1 MSLIVRCGG
10 ARAGAVGLALAV
22 LMGVL
27 PASPVAA
34 QTDPPAVPRSVVLR
48 LDVSVVGEKSGPV
61 SAVEVSA
68 SYPAG
73 SGVLDVPAT
82 VRVSVGAA
90 GDSATGSAD
99 GTGADYV
106 NVDDFEVVI
115 PAGESSVTVENGFIL
130 RVVDDDLAEGFER
143 LTVSGSTEASGI
155 SEVVGAEVVIV
166 DDDGAVVLSVDA
178 DPSAEAESAR
188 VGEGD
193 TASVRAAA
201 ALPVGKTAERD
212 VTVRVEVGAEGDAA
226 TGSGVDYAEVGGFEV
241 VIPTGENRASVDGF
255 AFYAAED
262 DLAEGDETV
271 SVTGKAG
278 EGFAVA
284 GAALTIVD
292 DDGAISLSVDA
303 DPSPEV
309 ASARVTE
316 GETAEVEA
324 VASLATG
331 ITAEREVSVSVTVG
345 AEGDTATGSADG
357 TGADYAAVDTFEV
370 IIPAGEGEGGG
381 SFSLAVTDDEIAG
394 EGDEQVTV
402 SGEATGASGYTV
414 SEAKITI
421 LNGDTPV
428 GSGGGEGKETEQSS
442 SAAEAVAQTPT
453 LPAPTKVILTADT
466 TSVAEGASSAPNIT
480 FTAAFP
486 DGTATLGAD
495 VRVRVTVGKTGDSA
509 VSSTDYAA
517 INGFDMTIAMG
528 SSSVTASKTL
538 MVTNDNWAEGDEI
551 LTITGS
557 VDGDT
562 YTVDEETITITDA
575 ADSLIT
581 LSVDTDPGAAESV
594 KSSEDGENPSLAP
607 GKTTVVVSGSLPAN
621 ITAADNLEINF
632 TLGADGDTAKG
643 SATGTGAGVDYKT
656 ISDSSKTIVSGARDF
671 TGHDVILQA
680 TDDDVA
686 WEGDESVTVKGVVS
700 GVSGFTV
707 APAVVYI
714 SDSDDPDV
722 TLTVSP
728 SQVGEEDGSPQLT
741 VTAALPDSLTAAVEA
756 TVSVSVSGGTA
767 MGSADGMG
775 ADYTNLSSAV
785 EVKIEAGESSG
796 NKAFS
801 LTITDDTDN
810 EGAETVT
817 LTGSGTVSVPN
828 FDGTTLGSTNQSL
841 SFVDAELTIVDNDD
855 LITLTVDTSSDS
867 GLQSNVGEADGSAMI
882 TVTVALH
889 TGTASTGGLTVPV
902 TVGKDG
908 DSATGSEDG
917 TNADYTKIDVFTL
930 TIAENTNSASSNI
943 SLAITQ
949 DELAEGPETI
959 TFNVATPPMD
969 FRVPDAS
976 VTIDDDDNNITLSVD
991 PVNVLETSGNVPAR
1005 VALALDAGK
1014 TAAAELEVT
1023 VSVGKDG
1030 DTATSSEDGDGAD
1043 YAEVNDFAVRIH
1055 QGGSADFGR
1064 FTLAVTDD
1072 TDWEGNETQSLTV
1085 VGTLAGFTINE
1096 STITITD
1103 NDLNPAGCG
1112 DGSYV
1117 DNHATQTGLVA
1128 DCRALINIR
1137 NHWVSTRLNYD
1148 WDTDHPVLEW
1158 GTAPTAKIGSW
1169 EGVTVEDTDPD
1180 PGTDV
1185 SRVTKLEMLDESV
1198 TRTDPD
1204 DPETAIT
1211 EDRQRP
1217 GLEVNGILPA
1227 SIGDLTALEYLYL
1240 NNNQL
1245 ASSIP
1250 TEIGNLVKL
1259 KKLYLHGNLL
1269 FGSLPT
1275 QMGSLTPLTEL
1286 FLNNNLLSG
1295 NIPTQLGSLTNL
1307 TKLWLDDNLLRG
1319 SIPTQLGSLTN
1330 LTELHLNENLLSG
1343 TIPTEL
1349 GNLTNLKE
1357 LFLSDNYSVAYNRI
1371 LGRIVVASGLS
1382 GKIPKELKTLTN
1394 LEKLRLDD
1402 NYLSGNIPADLGQL
1416 AQLKEMW
1423 LEDNLLEGT
1432 IPSELGNLSNLEGLD
1447 LSINRLSGAVPSS
1460 LGNLANL
1467 EYLTLGNNRLTSLPP
1482 ELGNLSNLESLDLFN
1497 NQLSTLP
1504 SEIGDLSNLEFLD
1517 LSNNQLSSI
1526 PSEIGDLGNLESLR
1540 LRHNEIT
1547 SLPTELGKLVAS
1559 QGGKLR
1565 LLYIQDLGP
1574 SAPIPERLLE
1584 VPWIDLFAFDDPL
1597 DLIAFR
1603 DFSKG
1608 LATTPREYEVW
1619 TCDVGGTLDITPEG
1633 AVTSLSRNTDF
1644 FREMS
1649 DNKFALT
1656 FRVGG
1661 AVTSTHTWAN
1671 GGLAAAR
1678 KSCLDQIRPNRDK
1691 QLGNSRYRDIDR
1703 KIIIVDNHSSNGGL
1717 NHFYTVLGI
1726 PPHVERG
1733 ESGYQQL
1740 TVDNIIHVGG
1750 GTVFPTPHFPR
1761 LSTVAHEIGHGL
1773 QWPHS
1778 YGGRIVRGGEVYEY
1792 DNRMDLLSGR
1802 VAFDLTTST
1811 IAVNRYAS
1819 GWIAPEDVA
1828 LHTGAVTNY
1837 VLSPLGEEGTQMLA
1851 IPTAWSPGTFY
1862 TLGVRVQEGIDR
1874 DVPLEGVE
1882 LYFVDQRHYAC
1893 NISFAGLCGNTRRR
1907 TIPINP
1913 PNLDYSKSVLDPRR
1927 YTIENVF
1934 DESDEAFTL
1943 NVGVLTEEG
1952 EQDRLRVAITRR
1964 EGDKFTVQVGALP
1977 FQPVRT
1983 RSILGLP
1990 EDINVSATVA
2000 GSNTVREGGSRRVSV
2015 TASYPRNSRT
2025 SRIPARVSLQ
2035 VSGSARDGS
2044 DFTGVNDFAMVIPAG
2059 GSTASG
2065 SFTLRTVNDSLPES
2079 AETIRIAFRAPGYD
2093 LSGDTALTFTIP
2105 TNDQPPPPS
2114 SSGGGGGGG
2123 GGGGFSA
2130 PSPPVNPPPPPPPV
2144 QPACAGRFCDE
2155 DGSVHQS
2162 SIETIAEWRI
2172 TVGCDASDPRLFC
2185 PSQSITR
2192 RQMAAFLYRAV
2203 THRWGTPP
2211 APERQELGDVGAGAW
2226 YRLFADWAV
2235 ANGVMEAA
2243 EGMFHPGGVVT
2254 RADMARMLVAAF
2266 PHLNPAS
2273 EAEGRFSDVEGADE
2287 ETVRAME
2294 GLFQAGVTRG
2304 CATGP
2309 LRFCPNQPVT
2319 RAQMASFFVRALN
2332 QAPAPAP

>member
-1 MSLIVRCGG
+1 MGFIVRCGG

-27 PASPVAA
+27 PGSSVAA
-34 QTDPPAVPRSVVLR
+34 QIDPSPETPSAAVPRSVVLR

-61 SAVEVSA
+61 SVVEVSA

-73 SGVLDVPAT
+73 SEVLDVPAT
-82 VRVSVGAA
+82 VRVSVGAE
-90 GDSATGSAD
+90 GDSAMGSAD

-115 PAGESSVTVENGFIL
+115 PAGESSAAVENGFVL
-130 RVVDDDLAEGFER
+130 RVMDDDLAEGFER
-143 LTVSGSTEASGI
+143 LTVSGSTEAPGI

-188 VGEGD
+188 VEEGE
-193 TASVRAAA
+193 TAAVRAAA

-212 VTVRVEVGAEGDAA
+212 VTVRVEVGAEGDTASR
-226 TGSGVDYAEVGGFEV
+226 SGVDYTEVEGFEV
-241 VIPTGENRASVDGF
+241 VIPAGENRASVDGF
-255 AFYAAED
+255 AFSAAGD
-262 DLAEGDETV
+262 NLAEGDEMVTV
-271 SVTGKAG
+271 AGKAG

-324 VASLATG
+324 AASLATG

-345 AEGDTATGSADG
+345 AEGDIATGSADG
-357 TGADYAAVDTFEV
+357 TGADYAAVEAFEV
-370 IIPAGEGEGGG
+370 IIPAGEGGGGG
-381 SFSLAVTDDEIAG
+381 SFSLAVTDDEVAG

-402 SGEATGASGYTV
+402 SGEVTGASGYTV
-414 SEAKITI
+414 TEAKVTI
-421 LNGDTPV
+421 VDGGPPV
-428 GSGGGEGKETEQSS
+428 GSGGGEGKEPEQSS
-442 SAAEAVAQTPT
+442 SAAEAIAQTPV

-466 TSVAEGASSAPNIT
+466 TSVAEGASSAPTIT

-486 DGTATLGAD
+486 DGTATLATN
-495 VRVRVTVGKTGDSA
+495 VTVTVSVGKDGDSA
-509 VSSTDYAA
+509 VSGTDYAA
-517 INGFDMTIAMG
+517 IDNFTMTIAMG
-528 SSSVTASKTL
+528 SSSVTESKPLT
-538 MVTNDNWAEGDEI
+538 VTDDDLAEGDET

-557 VDGDT
+557 ITTGPFT
-562 YTVDEETITITDA
+562 MVDEETITITDA

-581 LSVDTDPGAAESV
+581 LSVDTDPGEAESV
-594 KSSEDGENPSLAP
+594 KASEDGANPSSAL
-607 GKTTVVVSGSLPAN
+607 GETTVVVSGSLPTG
-621 ITAADNLEINF
+621 ITAAANLEINF

-656 ISDSSKTIVSGARDF
+656 ISDSSKTIEATGGGFS
-671 TGHDVILQA
+671 GHDVILQA

-756 TVSVSVSGGTA
+756 TISVSVSGGTA

-785 EVKIEAGESSG
+785 EVKIEAGASSG
-796 NKAFS
+796 SKAFN
-801 LTITDDTDN
+801 LTITDDTT
-810 EGAETVT
+810 EEPEETVFF
-817 LTGSGTVSVPN
+817 TGSGTVSVPD
-828 FDGTTLGSTNQSL
+828 FDGSALGSTNQSL
-841 SFVDAELTIVDNDD
+841 SFVDAELTIVDNED

-867 GLQSNVGEADGSAMI
+867 GVQSNVGEADGSVTI
-882 TVTVALH
+882 TVTAALH
-889 TGTASTGGLTVPV
+889 TGTASTGGLTVSV

-908 DSATGSEDG
+908 DSATGSADG
-917 TNADYTKIDVFTL
+917 TNADYTNIDAFNL

-943 SLAITQ
+943 TLNLTQ

-959 TFNVATPPMD
+959 TFTVETPPMD

-976 VTIDDDDNNITLSVD
+976 VTIDDDDNNITLSVH
-991 PVNVLETSGNVPAR
+991 PTSVLETSGNVPAR
-1005 VALALDAGK
+1005 AALALDAGK

-1030 DTATSSEDGDGAD
+1030 DVATSSEDGDGAD
-1043 YAEVNDFAVRIH
+1043 YAEVNDFAVRID
-1055 QGGSADFGR
+1055 QGGSTGFSR

-1072 TDWEGNETQSLTV
+1072 TDYEGNVTQSLTV
-1085 VGTLAGFTINE
+1085 VGTLAGFTISE
-1096 STITITD
+1096 STITITGD

-1117 DNHATQTGLVA
+1117 DDHATQTGLVA

-1137 NHWVSTRLNYD
+1137 NHWVSTRRNYD

-1158 GTAPTAKIGSW
+1158 GTGTTAKIGSW
-1169 EGVTVEDTDPD
+1169 DGVTVEDTDPD
-1180 PGTDV
+1180 PGTEV

-1217 GLEVNGILPA
+1217 GLEVSGILPA
-1227 SIGDLTALEYLYL
+1227 TLGDLTALEHLYL

-1245 ASSIP
+1245 VGSIP
-1250 TEIGNLVKL
+1250 TEIGNLVNL

-1275 QMGSLTPLTEL
+1275 QLGLLTPLTEL

-1349 GNLTNLKE
+1349 GDLTNLKE
-1357 LFLSDNYSVAYNRI
+1357 LFLSDNYSVAYSRI
-1371 LGRIVVASGLS
+1371 LGRNVVASGLS
-1382 GKIPKELKTLTN
+1382 GKIPKELKTLTS

-1423 LEDNLLEGT
+1423 LEDNILEGT

-1447 LSINRLSGAVPSS
+1447 LSLNRLSGAVPSS
-1460 LGNLANL
+1460 MGNLANL
-1467 EYLTLGNNRLTSLPP
+1467 EYLTLGNNRLTSLPAQ
-1482 ELGNLSNLESLDLFN
+1482 LGDLSNLESLVLRYN
-1497 NQLSTLP
+1497 
-1504 SEIGDLSNLEFLD
+1504 EF
-1517 LSNNQLSSI
+1517 
-1526 PSEIGDLGNLESLR
+1526 
-1540 LRHNEIT
+1540 T
-1547 SLPTELGKLVAS
+1547 SLPTELGKLVSS
-1559 QGGKLR
+1559 QGGKLKF
-1565 LLYIQDLGP
+1565 LYIQDLGP

-1603 DFSKG
+1603 DFQKG

-1619 TCDVGGTLDITPEG
+1619 ICDVGDSLDVTLEG
-1633 AVTSLSRNTDF
+1633 AVTSLSQNTDF
-1644 FREMS
+1644 FRVMS

-1656 FRVGG
+1656 FREGG
-1661 AVTSTHTWAN
+1661 AVTSTPTRAV

-1678 KSCLDQIRPNRDK
+1678 KSCRDQIRPNRDK
-1691 QLGNSRYRDIDR
+1691 QLRDSRYRDINR
-1703 KIIIVDNHSSNGGL
+1703 KIIIVDNNPINDGL
-1717 NHFYTVLGI
+1717 NQFYTVLGI
-1726 PPHVERG
+1726 PPHVARG
-1733 ESGYQQL
+1733 EPGYQQL

-1750 GTVFPTPHFPR
+1750 GTVFPTRFFADPR

-1778 YGGRIVRGGEVYEY
+1778 YSGRILSRGAVHEY
-1792 DNRMDLLSGR
+1792 DNRMDLMSGR
-1802 VAFDLTTST
+1802 DTFGLNTIT
-1811 IAVNRYAS
+1811 IAANRYAS

-1828 LHTGAVTNY
+1828 LHTGGAATY
-1837 VLSPLGEEGTQMLA
+1837 VLSPLGEEGIQMLA
-1851 IPTAWSPGTFY
+1851 IPTALSPGTFY
-1862 TLGVRVQEGIDR
+1862 ALGVRVQEGIDSN
-1874 DVPLEGVE
+1874 VPLEGVE
-1882 LYFVDQRHYAC
+1882 LYLIDQRHNAC
-1893 NISFAGLCGNTRRR
+1893 DRSFAGLCGNTRRR
-1907 TIPINP
+1907 TIPVNAP
-1913 PNLDYSKSVLDPRR
+1913 GLDAFGRL
-1927 YTIENVF
+1927 TIENVF
-1934 DESDEAFTL
+1934 DEDDHNIGL
-1943 NVGVLTEEG
+1943 NVGVFTEEG
-1952 EQDRLRVAITRR
+1952 RPDWLRFTITGR

-1983 RSILGLP
+1983 RSLLGLP

-2000 GSNTVREGGSRRVSV
+2000 GSNTVREGGSRRITVR
-2015 TASYPRNSRT
+2015 ASYPAGSRT

-2059 GSTASG
+2059 GTTVSG
-2065 SFTLRTVNDSLPES
+2065 SFTLRTIDDRLQES

-2123 GGGGFSA
+2123 FSA
-2130 PSPPVNPPPPPPPV
+2130 PSPPVNPPPPPAPV

-2172 TVGCDASDPRLFC
+2172 TVGCDESDPRLFC

-2211 APERQELGDVGAGAW
+2211 APERQELGDVGEGAW

-2243 EGMFHPGGVVT
+2243 EGMFDPGGVVT

-2266 PHLNPAS
+2266 PHLNPAP
-2273 EAEGRFSDVEGADE
+2273 AAAGRFSDVEGADE
-2287 ETVRAME
+2287 EAVRAME

>member
-27 PASPVAA
+27 PALPVAA

-82 VRVSVGAA
+82 VRVSVGSA

-115 PAGESSVTVENGFIL
+115 PAGESSAAVENGFIL

-178 DPSAEAESAR
+178 DPSAEADSTR

-212 VTVRVEVGAEGDAA
+212 VTVRVEVGAEGDTA
-226 TGSGVDYAEVGGFEV
+226 TGSGVDYAEVEGFEV
-241 VIPTGENRASVDGF
+241 VIPAGENRAAVDGF
-255 AFYAAED
+255 AFSAAGD
-262 DLAEGDETV
+262 DLAEGDEMVT
-271 SVTGKAG
+271 VTGKAG

-324 VASLATG
+324 TASLATG

-428 GSGGGEGKETEQSS
+428 GSGGGEGKEPEQAS
-442 SAAEAVAQTPT
+442 SAGEAVAQTPT
-453 LPAPTKVILTADT
+453 LPAPTMVILTADT
-466 TSVAEGASSAPNIT
+466 TSVAEGSSSAPTIA
-480 FTAAFP
+480 FTATFSPETATM
-486 DGTATLGAD
+486 GTA
-495 VRVRVTVGKTGDSA
+495 VTVSVSVGKSGDSA
-509 VSSTDYAA
+509 TSSTDGTSADYMAVEP
-517 INGFDMTIAMG
+517 FDMTITAG

-538 MVTNDNWAEGDEI
+538 MVTNDNLAEGDEI

-557 VDGDT
+557 VNGGT
-562 YTVDEETITITDA
+562 LTVDEETITITDA

-581 LSVDTDPGAAESV
+581 LSVDTDPGEAESV
-594 KSSEDGENPSLAP
+594 KTSEDGENPSLSP
-607 GKTTVVVSGSLPAN
+607 GKTTVVVSGSLPDN

-656 ISDSSKTIVSGARDF
+656 ISDSSKTIVSGAEDF
-671 TGHDVILQA
+671 SGHDVILQA

-714 SDSDDPDV
+714 SDSDAPDV

-756 TVSVSVSGGTA
+756 TISVSVSGGTA

-775 ADYTNLSSAV
+775 ADYTNLASAV

-801 LTITDDTDN
+801 LTITDDTTEEPN
-810 EGAETVT
+810 ETVFF
-817 LTGSGTVSVPN
+817 TGSGTVSVPN
-828 FDGTTLGSTNQSL
+828 FDGSALGSTNQSL
-841 SFVDAELTIVDNDD
+841 SFVDAELTIVDNED

-867 GLQSNVGEADGSAMI
+867 GVQSNVGEADGSAMI

-889 TGTASTGGLTVPV
+889 TGTASTGGLTVSV

-917 TNADYTKIDVFTL
+917 TNADYTKIDVFNL
-930 TIAENTNSASSNI
+930 TIAENASSAFSNI

-949 DELAEGPETI
+949 DDLAEGPETI

-976 VTIDDDDNNITLSVD
+976 VTIDDDDDNITLSVH

-1043 YAEVNDFAVRIH
+1043 YAEVNDFAVRID
-1055 QGGSADFGR
+1055 QGGSTGFSR

-1096 STITITD
+1096 STITITGD

-1137 NHWVSTRLNYD
+1137 NHWVSTRRNYD

-1198 TRTDPD
+1198 TRTNPD

-1217 GLEVNGILPA
+1217 GLEVSGILPA

-1269 FGSLPT
+1269 FGSLPM
-1275 QMGSLTPLTEL
+1275 QLGSLTPLTEL
-1286 FLNNNLLSG
+1286 FLNDNLLSG

-1343 TIPTEL
+1343 TIPAEL

-1357 LFLSDNYSVAYNRI
+1357 LFLSDNYSVAYSRI
-1371 LGRIVVASGLS
+1371 LGRNVVASGLS

-1402 NYLSGNIPADLGQL
+1402 NYLSGNIPGDLGQL
-1416 AQLKEMW
+1416 AQLEEMW
-1423 LEDNLLEGT
+1423 LEDNILEGA

-1447 LSINRLSGAVPSS
+1447 LSLNRLSGAVPSS
-1460 LGNLANL
+1460 LGSLSNL
-1467 EYLTLGNNRLTSLPP
+1467 EYLTLGNNQLTSLPAQ
-1482 ELGNLSNLESLDLFN
+1482 LGDLSNLESLV
-1497 NQLSTLP
+1497 
-1504 SEIGDLSNLEFLD
+1504 
-1517 LSNNQLSSI
+1517 
-1526 PSEIGDLGNLESLR
+1526 
-1540 LRHNEIT
+1540 LRHNEFT
-1547 SLPTELGKLVAS
+1547 SLPTELGKLVSS
-1559 QGGKLR
+1559 QGGKLKF
-1565 LLYIQDLGP
+1565 LYIQDLGP

-1603 DFSKG
+1603 DFQQG

-1619 TCDVGGTLDITPEG
+1619 ICDVGDSLDVTLEG
-1633 AVTSLSRNTDF
+1633 AVTSLSQNTDF
-1644 FREMS
+1644 FRVMS

-1656 FRVGG
+1656 FREGG
-1661 AVTSTHTWAN
+1661 EVTSTPTRAD

-1678 KSCLDQIRPNRDK
+1678 KSCRDQIRPNRDK
-1691 QLGNSRYRDIDR
+1691 QLRDSRYRDVDR
-1703 KIIIVDNHSSNGGL
+1703 KIIIVDNNPINDGL
-1717 NHFYTVLGI
+1717 NQFYTVLGI

-1733 ESGYQQL
+1733 EPGYQQL

-1750 GTVFPTPHFPR
+1750 GTVFPTRFFADPR

-1778 YGGRIVRGGEVYEY
+1778 YSGRILSRGAVHEY
-1792 DNRMDLLSGR
+1792 DNRMDLMSGR
-1802 VAFDLTTST
+1802 DTFGLNTIT
-1811 IAVNRYAS
+1811 IAANRYAS

-1828 LHTGAVTNY
+1828 LHTGGAANY
-1837 VLSPLGEEGTQMLA
+1837 VLSPLGEEGIQMLA
-1851 IPTAWSPGTFY
+1851 IPTALSPGTFFA
-1862 TLGVRVQEGIDR
+1862 LGVRVQEGIDGN
-1874 DVPLEGVE
+1874 VPLEGVE
-1882 LYFVDQRHYAC
+1882 LYLIDQRHHAC
-1893 NISFAGLCGNTRRR
+1893 ERSFAGLCGNTRRR
-1907 TIPINP
+1907 TVPVDAP
-1913 PNLDYSKSVLDPRR
+1913 GLDAFGRL
-1927 YTIENVF
+1927 TIENVF
-1934 DESDEAFTL
+1934 DQDDGQRGL
-1943 NVGVLTEEG
+1943 NVGVFTEEG
-1952 EQDRLRVAITRR
+1952 LPDYLRFQVTRR

-1983 RSILGLP
+1983 RSLLGLP
-1990 EDINVSATVA
+1990 EDINISATVT

-2025 SRIPARVSLQ
+2025 SRIPARVSLS
-2035 VSGSARDGS
+2035 VSGSAGAGP

-2114 SSGGGGGGG
+2114 SSGGGGGG
-2123 GGGGFSA
+2123 FSA
-2130 PSPPVNPPPPPPPV
+2130 PSPPVPPPAPV

-2172 TVGCDASDPRLFC
+2172 TVGCDATNPRLFC

-2211 APERQELGDVGAGAW
+2211 APEGQELGDVGEGAW

>member
-1 MSLIVRCGG
+1 MGFIVRCGG

-27 PASPVAA
+27 PGSPVAA
-34 QTDPPAVPRSVVLR
+34 QIDPVAPRSVVLR

-61 SAVEVSA
+61 SVVEVSA

-73 SGVLDVPAT
+73 SEVLDVPAT
-82 VRVSVGAA
+82 VRVSVGAE
-90 GDSATGSAD
+90 GDSAMGSAD

-115 PAGESSVTVENGFIL
+115 PAGESSAAVENGFVL
-130 RVVDDDLAEGFER
+130 RVMDDDLAEGFER
-143 LTVSGSTEASGI
+143 LTVSGSTEAPGI

-178 DPSAEAESAR
+178 DPSAEGESAR
-188 VGEGD
+188 VEEGE
-193 TASVRAAA
+193 TVAVRAAA

-212 VTVRVEVGAEGDAA
+212 VTVRVEVGAEGDTAS
-226 TGSGVDYAEVGGFEV
+226 GSGVDYAEVEGFEV
-241 VIPTGENRASVDGF
+241 VIPAGENRASVDGF
-255 AFYAAED
+255 AFSAAGD
-262 DLAEGDETV
+262 DLAEGDEMVTV
-271 SVTGKAG
+271 AGKAG

-324 VASLATG
+324 AASLATG

-357 TGADYAAVDTFEV
+357 TGADYAAVEAFEV
-370 IIPAGEGEGGG
+370 IIPAGEGGGGG
-381 SFSLAVTDDEIAG
+381 SFSLAVTDDEVAD

-402 SGEATGASGYTV
+402 SGEVTGASGYTV
-414 SEAKITI
+414 TEAKVTI
-421 LNGDTPV
+421 VDGGPPV

-442 SAAEAVAQTPT
+442 SAAEAIAQTPV

-466 TSVAEGASSAPNIT
+466 TSVAEGASSAPTIT

-486 DGTATLGAD
+486 DGTATLATN
-495 VRVRVTVGKTGDSA
+495 VTVTVSVGKDGDSA
-509 VSSTDYAA
+509 VSGTDYAA
-517 INGFDMTIAMG
+517 IDNFTMTIAMG
-528 SSSVTASKTL
+528 SSSVTESKPLT
-538 MVTNDNWAEGDEI
+538 VTDDDLAEGDET

-557 VDGDT
+557 VTSGPLT
-562 YTVDEETITITDA
+562 TVVEETITITDA

-581 LSVDTDPGAAESV
+581 LSVDTDPGEAESV
-594 KSSEDGENPSLAP
+594 KASEDGANPSSAL
-607 GKTTVVVSGSLPAN
+607 GETTVVVSGSLPTG
-621 ITAADNLEINF
+621 ITAAENLEINF

-656 ISDSSKTIVSGARDF
+656 ISDSSKTIEATGGGFS
-671 TGHDVILQA
+671 GHDVILQA

-707 APAVVYI
+707 TPAVVYI
-714 SDSDDPDV
+714 SDSDNPDV

-756 TVSVSVSGGTA
+756 TISVSVSGGTA

-785 EVKIEAGESSG
+785 EVKIEAGASSG
-796 NKAFS
+796 SKAFN
-801 LTITDDTDN
+801 LTIADDTEN
-810 EGAETVT
+810 EGPETVT
-817 LTGSGTVSVPN
+817 LTGTGTVSVPD
-828 FDGTTLGSTNQSL
+828 FDGSALGSTNQSL
-841 SFVDAELTIVDNDD
+841 SFVDASLTIVDNDD

-867 GLQSNVGEADGSAMI
+867 GLQNNVGEAAGSAMI

-889 TGTASTGGLTVPV
+889 TGNAPPGGLTVPV

-908 DSATGSEDG
+908 DSATGSADG
-917 TNADYTKIDVFTL
+917 INADYTDIALFNL

-949 DELAEGPETI
+949 DDLAEGPETI
-959 TFNVATPPMD
+959 TFTVAAPPTG
-969 FRVPDAS
+969 FRVSDAS
-976 VTIDDDDNNITLSVD
+976 VTIDDDDNNITLSVH
-991 PVNVLETSGNVPAR
+991 PTSVAETDGDMNGNISVR

-1043 YAEVNDFAVRIH
+1043 YAEVNDFAVRID

-1064 FTLAVTDD
+1064 FMLAVTDD
-1072 TDWEGNETQSLTV
+1072 TDWEGNVTQSLTV

-1117 DNHATQTGLVA
+1117 DDHATQTGLVA

-1148 WDTDHPVLEW
+1148 WDTDHPVLKW
-1158 GTAPTAKIGSW
+1158 GTTPTAKIGSW

-1198 TRTDPD
+1198 TRTNPD

-1217 GLEVNGILPA
+1217 GLEVSGILPA
-1227 SIGDLTALEYLYL
+1227 SIGGLTALEYLYL

-1245 ASSIP
+1245 VGSIP

-1259 KKLYLHGNLL
+1259 EKLYLHGNLL

-1275 QMGSLTPLTEL
+1275 QLGSLTPLTEL

-1357 LFLSDNYSVAYNRI
+1357 LFLSDNFSVTRV
-1371 LGRIVVASGLS
+1371 LGRNVLRSGFS
-1382 GKIPKELKTLTN
+1382 GTIPKELGKLTN

-1402 NYLSGNIPADLGQL
+1402 NYLSGNIPADLGKL
-1416 AQLKEMW
+1416 AQLEEMW
-1423 LEDNLLEGT
+1423 LEDNILEGT

-1460 LGNLANL
+1460 MGNLANL
-1467 EYLTLGNNRLTSLPP
+1467 EYLTLGNNRLTSLPAQ
-1482 ELGNLSNLESLDLFN
+1482 LGDLSNLESLV
-1497 NQLSTLP
+1497 
-1504 SEIGDLSNLEFLD
+1504 
-1517 LSNNQLSSI
+1517 
-1526 PSEIGDLGNLESLR
+1526 
-1540 LRHNEIT
+1540 LRHNEFT
-1547 SLPTELGKLVAS
+1547 SLPTELGKLVSS
-1559 QGGKLR
+1559 QGGKLKF
-1565 LLYIQDLGP
+1565 LYIQDLGP

-1603 DFSKG
+1603 DFQKG

-1619 TCDVGGTLDITPEG
+1619 ICDVGDSLDVTLEG
-1633 AVTSLSRNTDF
+1633 AVTSLSQNTNF
-1644 FREMS
+1644 FRVMS

-1656 FRVGG
+1656 FREGG
-1661 AVTSTHTWAN
+1661 EVTSTPTRAV

-1678 KSCLDQIRPNRDK
+1678 KSCRDQIRPNRDK
-1691 QLGNSRYRDIDR
+1691 QLRDSRYRNIDR
-1703 KIIIVDNHSSNGGL
+1703 KIIIVDNNPINDGL
-1717 NHFYTVLGI
+1717 NQFYTVLGI
-1726 PPHVERG
+1726 PPHVARG

-1750 GTVFPTPHFPR
+1750 GTVFHPYPSRFPNFPPR

-1778 YGGRIVRGGEVYEY
+1778 YGVDHEY
-1792 DNRMDLLSGR
+1792 DNRMDLMSGR
-1802 VAFDLTTST
+1802 DTFGLNTIT

-1828 LHTGAVTNY
+1828 LHTGGAANY
-1837 VLSPLGEEGTQMLA
+1837 VLSPLGEEGIQMLA
-1851 IPTAWSPGTFY
+1851 IPTALSPGTFY
-1862 TLGVRVQEGIDR
+1862 ALGVRVQKGIDSE
-1874 DVPLEGVE
+1874 VPLEGVE
-1882 LYFVDQRHYAC
+1882 LYFVDQRHSAC
-1893 NISFAGLCGNTRRR
+1893 NPSFAGLCGNTRRR
-1907 TIPINP
+1907 TIPVNAP
-1913 PNLDYSKSVLDPRR
+1913 GRDAFGRL
-1927 YTIENVF
+1927 TIENVF
-1934 DESDEAFTL
+1934 DQDDGRRFLPMWSFT
-1943 NVGVLTEEG
+1943 EG
-1952 EQDRLRVAITRR
+1952 QLDRLPFEVTRR

-1990 EDINVSATVA
+1990 EDINISATVT
-2000 GSNTVREGGSRRVSV
+2000 GSNTVGEGGSRRVSV

-2059 GSTASG
+2059 GTTVSG
-2065 SFTLRTVNDSLPES
+2065 SFTLRTIDDRLQES

-2105 TNDQPPPPS
+2105 TNDQLPPPS
-2114 SSGGGGGGG
+2114 SSG

-2130 PSPPVNPPPPPPPV
+2130 PSPPVNPPPPPAPA

-2211 APERQELGDVGAGAW
+2211 APERQELGDVGEGAW

-2243 EGMFHPGGVVT
+2243 EGMFDPGGVVT

-2266 PHLNPAS
+2266 PHLNPAP
-2273 EAEGRFSDVEGADE
+2273 EAAGRFSDVEGVDE

-2294 GLFQAGVTRG
+2294 GLFGAGVTRG

>member
-212 VTVRVEVGAEGDAA
+212 VTVRVEVGAEGDTA

-241 VIPTGENRASVDGF
+241 VIPAGENRASVDGF
-255 AFYAAED
+255 AFYAAGD

-324 VASLATG
+324 TASLATG

-442 SAAEAVAQTPT
+442 SAAEAVAQTPVMT
-453 LPAPTKVILTADT
+453 APEKVVLTVDT
-466 TSVAEGASSAPNIT
+466 TSVAEGSSSAPTIT
-480 FTAAFP
+480 FTAEFSPA
-486 DGTATLGAD
+486 TATLGAD
-495 VRVRVTVGKTGDSA
+495 VTVTVSVGKDGDSA
-509 VSSTDYAA
+509 VSDTDYM
-517 INGFDMTIAMG
+517 INDFDMTITAG
-528 SSSVTASKTL
+528 TSSVTSPETL
-538 MVTNDNWAEGDEI
+538 TVTDDDLAEGDET

-581 LSVDTDPGAAESV
+581 LSADTDPGAATSV
-594 KSSEDGENPSLAP
+594 KVSEDGADPSLAP
-607 GKTTVVVSGSLPAN
+607 GQTTVVVSGSLPAN

-656 ISDSSKTIVSGARDF
+656 ISDSSKTIASGARDF
-671 TGHDVILQA
+671 SGHDVILQA

-801 LTITDDTDN
+801 LTITDDTTEEPD
-810 EGAETVT
+810 ETIT
-817 LTGSGTVSVPN
+817 FTGSGTVSVPN
-828 FDGTTLGSTNQSL
+828 FDGSALGSTNQSL
-841 SFVDAELTIVDNDD
+841 SFVDAELTIVDNED

-889 TGTASTGGLTVPV
+889 TGTASTGGLTVSV

-917 TNADYTKIDVFTL
+917 TNADYTKIDVFNL
-930 TIAENTNSASSNI
+930 TIAENTSSASSNI

-949 DELAEGPETI
+949 DDLAEGPETI

-976 VTIDDDDNNITLSVD
+976 VTIDDDDDNITLSVH

-1043 YAEVNDFAVRIH
+1043 YAEVNDFAVRID
-1055 QGGSADFGR
+1055 QGGSTGFSR

-1096 STITITD
+1096 STITITGD
-1103 NDLNPAGCG
+1103 NDLSPAGCG

-1137 NHWVSTRLNYD
+1137 NHWVSTRRNYD

-1198 TRTDPD
+1198 TRTNPD

-1217 GLEVNGILPA
+1217 GLEVSGILPA

-1275 QMGSLTPLTEL
+1275 QLGSLTPLTEL
-1286 FLNNNLLSG
+1286 FLNDNLLSG

-1349 GNLTNLKE
+1349 GDLTNLKE
-1357 LFLSDNYSVAYNRI
+1357 LFLSSNYSASYSII
-1371 LGRIVVASGLS
+1371 LGRNVVASGLS

-1416 AQLKEMW
+1416 AQLEEMW
-1423 LEDNLLEGT
+1423 LEDNILEGA

-1447 LSINRLSGAVPSS
+1447 LSLNRLSGAVPSS
-1460 LGNLANL
+1460 LGSLSNL
-1467 EYLTLGNNRLTSLPP
+1467 EYLTLGNNRLTSLPAQ
-1482 ELGNLSNLESLDLFN
+1482 LGDLSNLESLV
-1497 NQLSTLP
+1497 
-1504 SEIGDLSNLEFLD
+1504 
-1517 LSNNQLSSI
+1517 
-1526 PSEIGDLGNLESLR
+1526 
-1540 LRHNEIT
+1540 LRHNEFT
-1547 SLPTELGKLVAS
+1547 SLPTELGKLVSS
-1559 QGGKLR
+1559 QGGKLKF
-1565 LLYIQDLGP
+1565 LYIQDLGP

-1603 DFSKG
+1603 DFQQG

-1619 TCDVGGTLDITPEG
+1619 ICDVGDSLDVTLEG
-1633 AVTSLSRNTDF
+1633 AVTSLSKNTDF
-1644 FREMS
+1644 FRVMS

-1656 FRVGG
+1656 FRAGG
-1661 AVTSTHTWAN
+1661 EVTSTPTRAV
-1671 GGLAAAR
+1671 GGLEAAR
-1678 KSCLDQIRPNRDK
+1678 KSCRDQIRPNRDK
-1691 QLGNSRYRDIDR
+1691 QLRDSRYRDVDR
-1703 KIIIVDNHSSNGGL
+1703 KIIIVDNNPINDGL
-1717 NHFYTVLGI
+1717 NQFYTVLGI

-1733 ESGYQQL
+1733 EPGYQQL

-1750 GTVFPTPHFPR
+1750 GTVFPTRFFADPR

-1778 YGGRIVRGGEVYEY
+1778 YSGRILSRGAVHEY
-1792 DNRMDLLSGR
+1792 DNRMDLMSGR
-1802 VAFDLTTST
+1802 DTFGLDTIT
-1811 IAVNRYAS
+1811 IAANRYAS

-1828 LHTGAVTNY
+1828 LHTGGAANY
-1837 VLSPLGEEGTQMLA
+1837 VLSPLEEEGIQMLA
-1851 IPTAWSPGTFY
+1851 IPTALSPGTFY
-1862 TLGVRVQEGIDR
+1862 ALGVRVQKGIDSE
-1874 DVPLEGVE
+1874 VPLEGVE
-1882 LYFVDQRHYAC
+1882 LYLIDQRHHAC
-1893 NISFAGLCGNTRRR
+1893 ARSFAGLCGNTRRR
-1907 TIPINP
+1907 TVPVDTP
-1913 PNLDYSKSVLDPRR
+1913 GLDAFGRL
-1927 YTIENVF
+1927 TIENVF
-1934 DESDEAFTL
+1934 DQDDGERGL
-1943 NVGVLTEEG
+1943 NVGVFTEEG
-1952 EQDRLRVAITRR
+1952 LPDYLRFQVTRR

-1983 RSILGLP
+1983 RSLLGLP
-1990 EDINVSATVA
+1990 EDINISATVT

-2025 SRIPARVSLQ
+2025 SRIPARVSLS
-2035 VSGSARDGS
+2035 VSGSAGAGP

-2114 SSGGGGGGG
+2114 SSGGGGGG
-2123 GGGGFSA
+2123 FSA
-2130 PSPPVNPPPPPPPV
+2130 PSPPVPPPAPV

-2211 APERQELGDVGAGAW
+2211 APEGQELGDVGAGAW